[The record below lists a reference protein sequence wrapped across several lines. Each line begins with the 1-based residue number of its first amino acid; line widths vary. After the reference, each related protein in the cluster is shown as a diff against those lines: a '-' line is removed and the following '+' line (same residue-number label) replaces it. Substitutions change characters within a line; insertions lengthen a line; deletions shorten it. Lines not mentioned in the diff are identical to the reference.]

1 MSDWRDLPGAPP
13 PGTQLCE
20 MSDVPDGGAHEVQFG
35 EGKDAFGVLL
45 LRRGE
50 QVWAYR
56 NRCPHYSIPLN
67 FEPQL
72 FHVFDGEVLMCAH
85 HTAMFHIDD
94 GRCFDGPCL
103 GAQLEALPLQRDG
116 SLLRIGQASMETR

>member
-1 MSDWRDLPGAPP
+1 MTDWRTLPGAPS
-13 PGTQLCE
+13 PGTRLCE
-20 MSDVPDGGAHEVQFG
+20 VGEVPDGGAHEVRFG
-35 EGKDAFGVLL
+35 DGKDAFGVLL

-56 NRCPHYSIPLN
+56 NCCPHYSIPLN

-85 HTAMFHIDD
+85 HTAMFHVED
-94 GRCFDGPCL
+94 GQCFDGPCL
-103 GAQLEALPLQRDG
+103 GARLEALPLQRDG
-116 SLLRIGQASMETR
+116 SVLRIG